1 MSLTHDRL
9 GQALEL
15 LTAQGRIVSTNPG
28 ACVIGSEMYVPIDG
42 ELRSAAEIIHM
53 NTLQD
58 YSAACFTARG
68 RAYEVRV
75 YYDCGGQTYEVYQDA
90 DKHRRAAAER
100 RRLARLRQ
108 ARL

>member
-1 MSLTHDRL
+1 
-9 GQALEL
+9 
-15 LTAQGRIVSTNPG
+15 
-28 ACVIGSEMYVPIDG
+28 MYVPIDG

-75 YYDCGGQTYEVYQDA
+75 YYDCGGQTYEVYEDGISIGA
-90 DKHRRAAAER
+90 PLPNGEDWLGCARRVCDEMGGRSFRIVR
-100 RRLARLRQ
+100 R
-108 ARL
+108 